1 MHLRSAVVSFV
12 VGVVIALVI
21 IMPAKSLVTS
31 LEGQPELRLNYM
43 PGYRWGLGYTLENL
57 ESRRQDRVRT
67 IELRA
72 GEISFFEAQA
82 LTREGEVRDEEAKL
96 KDLRDSDSALASL
109 QEQIVDVNRESLQHA
124 RASRGKSAAELETA
138 RAEMAEDARQMVEV
152 EAKKR
157 EYDSKLQAAKDRLFA
172 AQESYS
178 DRIMYGVLAGL
189 GGALLMLV
197 LLVKVI
203 GAGK

>member
-31 LEGQPELRLNYM
+31 LEEQPELKLNYM

-109 QEQIVDVNRESLQHA
+109 QEQIVDVNRENLQLA

-138 RAEMAEDARQMVEV
+138 RAEKAEDAREMVEV

-157 EYDSKLQAAKDRLFA
+157 EYDSKLQAAKDRLFT

-197 LLVKVI
+197 LLIKVI
-203 GAGK
+203 GPGK